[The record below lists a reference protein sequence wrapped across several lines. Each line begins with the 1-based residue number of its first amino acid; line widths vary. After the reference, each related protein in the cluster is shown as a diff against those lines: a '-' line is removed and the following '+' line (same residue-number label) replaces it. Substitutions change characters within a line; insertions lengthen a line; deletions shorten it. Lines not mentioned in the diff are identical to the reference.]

1 MAEVSSTPFFD
12 ITIDASTKESLNKGC
27 IEVLGHVRPDWPSG
41 DVQLKIFTDGLTNKL
56 VGGWHRDKQDL
67 VLIRIYG
74 EDTDKFIDR
83 DSEKKN
89 MKMMEFGGCGSKLY
103 AAFKNGLSYEFVH
116 GKMLEPSMLFDP
128 KIYREVAKCLA
139 KMHKVKIEASSVSMW
154 DFLEKL
160 IKLYPEKFSDT
171 NKVYPL

>member
-12 ITIDASTKESLNKGC
+12 ITIDALTKESLDQGC
-27 IEVLGHVRPDWPSG
+27 IEVLSHVRPEWPSG
-41 DVQLKIFTDGLTNKL
+41 EVQLKIFTDGLTNKL
-56 VGGWHRDKQDL
+56 VGGWHGEKKDL

-83 DSEKKN
+83 DREKKN
-89 MKMMEFGGCGSKLY
+89 MKMMELGGCGSKLY

-116 GKMLEPSMLFDP
+116 GKVLESSMLFDP
-128 KIYREVAKCLA
+128 QIYREVAKCLA

-154 DFLEKL
+154 NFLEKL
-160 IKLYPEKFSDT
+160 IKLYPDNFSDAT
-171 NKVYPL
+171 KV